1 MSNTAIGRN
10 AVTVNKKYTEYFL
23 PTVLT
28 AMATNISTILNS
40 IIAGNLLGQNSLA
53 AISLI
58 SPITQLYFS
67 ITILF
72 GLGASSI
79 VSYAKGKRDEAQ
91 ANRVFTSAFIIL
103 AALSI
108 LLIAVQLPL
117 ADAICSLLTSDSELH
132 SLLFQYYVPYIWG
145 TPLLLIL
152 LSSIHF
158 VRTDARPKFA
168 SNIIIIANTLNLLL
182 DLLFLGVFKMGI
194 AGLSFATVLGNAVG
208 FIIMSTHF
216 ITGKST
222 LHFDFSILK
231 DMGQFFKFLGNMIAI
246 GMSGALGTM
255 LITVK
260 MLFLN
265 TLIQNTGGS
274 AAMVS
279 YSVCSQSQIFM
290 SMFITGASQTMI
302 PIIGVCLG
310 EKDFD
315 GVRYAFRR
323 AAWVLA
329 ISSVV
334 ITLFI
339 WAAPELI
346 IRFFGITTEEGIAS
360 TIPALK
366 INALSF
372 FGLAFSF
379 LFLYYFMAIQK
390 KTISTAISI
399 INGIAL
405 LVPSALILSAF
416 FGIMGV
422 WFSLVVT
429 QVGTLVIIFF
439 ITLVLKKT
447 SKGKY
452 KSFYLL
458 DENGSNEILSLSVKG
473 TKENAAG
480 VSLYLS
486 SFLTANG
493 IDANHSNRAAVAV
506 EEMAAQ
512 AAERMSGKRN
522 SVDIDIRIFADK
534 DDMIVSIRDNGD
546 EFDPTA
552 NDESGDELS
561 PMNVIRAIS
570 KKVEYSK
577 ALGFNR
583 TIITL

>member
-1 MSNTAIGRN
+1 MENSVLTRN
-10 AVTVNKKYTEYFL
+10 SATVNKKYSEYFL

-28 AMATNISTILNS
+28 AMATNISTIVDS
-40 IIAGNLLGQNSLA
+40 VIAGNILGQSSLA

-91 ANRVFTSAFIIL
+91 ANSVFTTAFIIL
-103 AALSI
+103 AFLSVI
-108 LLIAVQLPL
+108 FIAIQLPL
-117 ADAICSLLTSDSELH
+117 ADSICSLLTSDSELH
-132 SLLFQYYVPYIWG
+132 SLLYQYYIPFIIG
-145 TPLLLIL
+145 TPFTLLL

-168 SNIIIIANTLNLLL
+168 SNIIIIANVVNLVL
-182 DLLFLGVFKMGI
+182 DLVFLGVFKTGI
-194 AGLSFATVLGNAVG
+194 AGSSVATVLGNVVG

-216 ITGKST
+216 ISGKST
-222 LHFDFSILK
+222 LRFDFSILK
-231 DMGQFFKFLGNMIAI
+231 NPKRFFSLCTNMLAI
-246 GMSGALGTM
+246 GMSGALGTI

-274 AAMVS
+274 SAMVS

-310 EKDFD
+310 EKDYD
-315 GVRYAFRR
+315 GVKYAFVR
-323 AAWVLA
+323 AAKVLV
-329 ISSVV
+329 ISSMV

-339 WAAPELI
+339 WAAPEMI
-346 IRFFGITTEEGIAS
+346 IKLFGVTTAEGIAD
-360 TIPALK
+360 TIPALR

-379 LFLYYFMAIQK
+379 LFLYYYMAIQK
-390 KTISTAISI
+390 KTLSTAISI
-399 INGIAL
+399 INGIAIL
-405 LVPSALILSAF
+405 IPSALILAAF
-416 FGIMGV
+416 FGITGV
-422 WFSLVVT
+422 WYSLVVT
-429 QVGTLVIIFF
+429 QLGTLVVIFF
-439 ITLVLKKT
+439 ATLVIKKR

-458 DENGSNEILSLSVKG
+458 EESQNNELLSLSIKG
-473 TKENAAG
+473 TNENAVG

-493 IDANHSNRAAVAV
+493 IDKNQANRAAVAV
-506 EEMAAQ
+506 EEFASQSAQ
-512 AAERMSGKRN
+512 RMSDKKKN
-522 SVDIDIRIFADK
+522 ADIDIRVFADK
-534 DDMIVSIRDNGD
+534 GNMIVSIRDNGD
-546 EFDPTA
+546 LFDPTVIDE
-552 NDESGDELS
+552 NDDEIS

-570 KKVEYSK
+570 KNVEYSQ

>member
-1 MSNTAIGRN
+1 MNTSALSRN
-10 AVTVNKKYTEYFL
+10 AVTVNKKYTEYFF

-28 AMATNISTILNS
+28 AMATNIAMIINM

-53 AISLI
+53 AISLM
-58 SPITQLYFS
+58 SPVSQLYFS
-67 ITILF
+67 LTILF
-72 GLGASSI
+72 GLGSSSI
-79 VSYAKGKRDEAQ
+79 VSFAKGRRDEKQ
-91 ANRVFTSAFIIL
+91 ANKVFTSAFIIL
-103 AALSI
+103 CLLSI
-108 LLIAVQLPL
+108 VLIAIQLPL
-117 ADAICSLLTSDSELH
+117 ADSICSLLTKDSELH
-132 SLLFQYYVPYIWG
+132 ALMYQYYIPFIFG
-145 TPLLLIL
+145 TPLMLLL

-158 VRTDARPKFA
+158 VRTDARPRFA
-168 SNIIIIANTLNLLL
+168 SNIIIISNCVNLLAS
-182 DLLFLGVFKMGI
+182 LLLLGVFKMGI
-194 AGLSFATVLGNAVG
+194 AGSSIASLIGNAVG

-231 DMGQFFKFLGNMIAI
+231 DLGQFFKFAGNMLAI

-265 TLIQNTGGS
+265 TIIQSVGGS

-279 YSVCSQSQIFM
+279 YSVCSSSQILM

-310 EKDFD
+310 EKDYD

-323 AAWVLA
+323 AATILA
-329 ISSVV
+329 VSSIV

-346 IRFFGITTEEGIAS
+346 IRFFGITAEADVIA
-360 TIPALK
+360 TVAPLR

-372 FGLAFSF
+372 FGQSFSF
-379 LFLYYFMAIQK
+379 LFLYYYMSIQRK
-390 KTISTAISI
+390 VLSTSISVL
-399 INGIAL
+399 NGIL
-405 LVPSALILSAF
+405 IIIPSALILSTF

-422 WFSLVVT
+422 WFSLVIT
-429 QVGTLVIIFF
+429 QMGTLIIILIVTF
-439 ITLVLKKT
+439 IIQKK

-452 KSFYLL
+452 KGFYLL
-458 DENGSNEILSLSVKG
+458 PKSENNEVLSLSFKG
-473 TKENAAG
+473 TRENAAG

-493 IDANHSNRAAVAV
+493 IDAGKSNRVAVAV
-506 EEMAAQ
+506 EEMAADS
-512 AAERMSGKRN
+512 AERMAKKRKKA
-522 SVDIDIRIFADK
+522 DIDIRIFTDN
-534 DDMIVSIRDNGD
+534 DNIIVSIRDNGE
-546 EFDPTA
+546 EFDPTVK
-552 NDESGDELS
+552 DENESSLS
-561 PMNVIRAIS
+561 PMNIIKAIS
-570 KKVEYSK
+570 NKVEYSR